1 MTDPLFQIFH
11 LAYSWNRPYTHRME
25 VNKTTGNSIRF
36 RFAPDG
42 RVWVNGLPQRSTV
55 AVTGQAQQKAPIM
68 GVLLKSNTTKNSTK
82 ALQKSSVSQ
91 QQQLAR
97 QQTLQNPQLL
107 SVVIPPGVVSG
118 QTLQLQTPTGQMV
131 QVQVP
136 PGMKAGQSFQIK
148 LNPQPQ
154 RQATGLMIPQR
165 KGYSSPYDKY

>member
-1 MTDPLFQIFH
+1 
-11 LAYSWNRPYTHRME
+11 ME

-55 AVTGQAQQKAPIM
+55 AVAGQAQQKAPIM

-82 ALQKSSVSQ
+82 ALQNPSFSQ

>member
-1 MTDPLFQIFH
+1 
-11 LAYSWNRPYTHRME
+11 ME

-42 RVWVNGLPQRSTV
+42 RVWVNGLPQKSTV
-55 AVTGQAQQKAPIM
+55 PVAGQTPNQRPMM
-68 GVLLKSNTTKNSTK
+68 GTLLQSNGTTKNSSTK
-82 ALQKSSVSQ
+82 ALKNRSVSK

-97 QQTLQNPQLL
+97 QHTLQNPQLL
-107 SVVIPPGVVSG
+107 SVVIPPGVVAG